1 VESWDLMEI
10 ETPGGTLS
18 PHVLFSDDS
27 RAVLLRLAPG
37 QELVEHQV
45 RERAFVC
52 VVEGSVTIRCGE
64 AVVDGGVGT
73 LVTFDPG
80 ERHSVRSAG
89 GARLL
94 LLLAPWPAPDHYGP
108 LETVAGA
115 GTSDS

>member
-1 VESWDLMEI
+1 MERWSLTEI
-10 ETPGGTLS
+10 ETPVGTLS
-18 PHVLFSDDS
+18 PHVLFSADS

-52 VVEGSVTIRCGE
+52 VVEGNVTVRCGNE
-64 AVVDGGVGT
+64 SFDGGVGT

-108 LETVAGA
+108 GEAIADT
-115 GTSDS
+115 GTSEG